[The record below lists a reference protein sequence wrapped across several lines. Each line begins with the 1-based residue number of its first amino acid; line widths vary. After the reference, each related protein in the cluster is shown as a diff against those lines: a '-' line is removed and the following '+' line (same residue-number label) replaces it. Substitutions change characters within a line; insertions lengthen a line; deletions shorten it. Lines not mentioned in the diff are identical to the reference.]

1 MGATPKQ
8 VWIDGIAQLES
19 PYSSEKPASFQK
31 PPVTPNFDK
40 ETYEAIKHEGLPPLK
55 LQSSKSEIVIFTNV
69 SNIFVRSKDTI
80 HELFSGSADKSRT
93 VVVKD
98 GVMVCD
104 GSDPSCDKGYK
115 TAGAEYVNLEAGSLS
130 WVISLISY
138 ARSETH
144 HTYSPGLLSFGSP
157 LAIDEIEQESSS
169 WDGPVYD
176 LLDNDAPDILDG
188 TVIRAADGLQFQT
201 RDALYVASSQS

>member
-1 MGATPKQ
+1 MVRGRYRALHSLPLTIQIFRLRCRYEIAFCCRHQSGPFTTFSDIVVWDSHPLALGATPKQ

-93 VVVKD
+93 VVIKD

-104 GSDPSCDKGYK
+104 GSDSSCDENYK

-130 WVISLISY
+130 
-138 ARSETH
+138 
-144 HTYSPGLLSFGSP
+144 
-157 LAIDEIEQESSS
+157 
-169 WDGPVYD
+169 
-176 LLDNDAPDILDG
+176 
-188 TVIRAADGLQFQT
+188 
-201 RDALYVASSQS
+201 